1 MAEKGLNLSAVGGV
15 ERQPEVEEDN
25 TPGGLTRAELV
36 LTIICTVALAIG
48 FFGGFLGLPENVQIG
63 FYVVAYLSG
72 GFFGTIE
79 GVKALREFELNVDF
93 LMVLA
98 ALGAATIGE
107 WAEGATLLFLF
118 SLSNTLQAYALDRS
132 RNAIRALM
140 DLRPPEAT
148 VRRPDGTDVLV
159 PLDELKVGDIILV
172 KPGERLPVDGRVR
185 SGSSSIDQAAI
196 TGESIPVDKAAGDDV
211 FAGTVNG
218 KGALE
223 IRMTKS
229 VEDTTLAKIIQ
240 MVEQAQT
247 RKAPT
252 QRFLDD
258 FEPKYATGVVG
269 IVILAILIPYFLLG
283 EPFDSVFYRAMTL
296 LVVAS
301 PCALVISTPASIL
314 SAIANAAR
322 NGVLVKGGAYL
333 EQIASLDAIALDKTG
348 TLTTGRPHVTDV
360 VVAQDVLGEAWFDQT
375 FFERL
380 QPSGP
385 STPDR
390 CTVDDLLQLTASV
403 ERLSE
408 HPLGE
413 AIVRAAQEKGLSYLE
428 VHNLQSVTGQGVIA
442 SVEGHEVRIGNK
454 RLFRSP
460 ASRPAYTPLPPS
472 RGEPPNSGGQ
482 SIQGGQQIW
491 PEPLRTQAR
500 ELEAQGKTVVGIS
513 RDNRP
518 LGFIALADTVRPDA
532 KATIDKLREQGITRI
547 IMLTGDTSRVA
558 AAVAKE
564 LEIDEFYGDLLPD
577 QKVEK
582 VRQLSK
588 QTSVA
593 MVGDGVNDAPALA
606 TANVG
611 VAMGGAGTDVALETA
626 DVVLMADDLTKL
638 PYAIELS
645 RRARRIV
652 WQNIAFSLGII
663 VMLIL
668 GVFFINLPLPL
679 GVVGHE
685 GSTLIVVANGLR
697 LLRRIE

>member
-1 MAEKGLNLSAVGGV
+1 
-15 ERQPEVEEDN
+15 
-25 TPGGLTRAELV
+25 LV

-48 FFGGFLGLPENVQIG
+48 FFGGFFGLPENVQIG

-79 GVKALREFELNVDF
+79 SLKALREFKLNVDF
-93 LMVLA
+93 LMILA

-148 VRRPDGTDVLV
+148 VRRPDGTDVVV

-223 IRMTKS
+223 IRMSKS

-240 MVEQAQT
+240 MVEQAHTQ
-247 RKAPT
+247 KAPT

-269 IVILAILIPYFLLG
+269 MVILAILIPYFLLG
-283 EPFDSVFYRAMTL
+283 QPFDSVFYRAMTL

-322 NGVLVKGGAYL
+322 NGILVKGGAYL

-360 VVAQDVLGEAWFDQT
+360 VVAEDVLGEAWFDQT
-375 FFERL
+375 FFEQL

-385 STPDR
+385 SSPDR
-390 CTVDDLLQLTASV
+390 CTADDILQLTASV

-413 AIVRAAQEKGLSYLE
+413 AIVRAAQEKGLSFFN
-428 VHNLQSVTGQGVIA
+428 VDNLQSVTGQGVIA

-454 RLFRSP
+454 RLFSSP
-460 ASRPAYTPLPPS
+460 AS
-472 RGEPPNSGGQ
+472 NSGSQ
-482 SIQGGQQIW
+482 RAQIW

-532 KATIDKLREQGITRI
+532 KATIEKLREQGVKRI
-547 IMLTGDTSRVA
+547 IMLTGDATRVA

-564 LEIDEFYGDLLPD
+564 LEIDEFYGDLLPH

-611 VAMGGAGTDVALETA
+611 VAMGGAGSDVALETA
-626 DVVLMADDLTKL
+626 DVVLMGDDLSKL

-652 WQNIAFSLGII
+652 WQNIAFSLGVI

-685 GSTLIVVANGLR
+685 GSTLLVVANGLR

>member
-1 MAEKGLNLSAVGGV
+1 MSQKEVDLSDIQDV
-15 ERQPEVEEDN
+15 ESVPEVEEDH

-36 LTIICTVALAIG
+36 LTIICTLALAIG
-48 FFGGFLGLPENVQIG
+48 FFGGFLGLAENVQLI
-63 FYVVAYLSG
+63 FYIIAYLSG
-72 GFFGTIE
+72 GFFGALE
-79 GVKALREFELNVDF
+79 GLEALRRFELNVDF

-98 ALGAATIGE
+98 ALGAAAIGE

-140 DLRPPEAT
+140 DLRPAEAT
-148 VRRPDGTDVLV
+148 VRRPDGTDVML
-159 PLDELKVGDIILV
+159 PLEELKVGDLILI
-172 KPGERLPVDGRVR
+172 KPGERLPVDGRVV
-185 SGSSSIDQAAI
+185 SGSSAIDQAAI
-196 TGESIPVDKAAGDDV
+196 TGESMPVGKASGDDV

-223 IRMTKS
+223 VRMTKS

-240 MVEQAQT
+240 MVEQAHT
-247 RKAPT
+247 HKAPT
-252 QRFLDD
+252 QRFLDE

-269 IVILAILIPYFLLG
+269 MVILAILIPYFLLG
-283 EPFDSVFYRAMTL
+283 QPFDSVFYRAMTL

-322 NGVLVKGGAYL
+322 HGILVKGGAYL

-348 TLTTGRPHVTDV
+348 TLTTGRPKVTDM
-360 VVAQDVLGEAWFDQT
+360 VVAQDVLGEAWFDEQ
-375 FFERL
+375 L
-380 QPSGP
+380 LAGLNPSGP
-385 STPDR
+385 RTPDR
-390 CTVDDLLQLTASV
+390 CSVDELLQLTASV

-408 HPLGE
+408 HPLGD
-413 AIVRAAQEKGLSYLE
+413 AIVRTANEKGLTFLP
-428 VHNLQSVTGQGVIA
+428 VHNLQSLTGLGVSA
-442 SVEGHEVRIGNK
+442 SVNDAIIQIGNQ
-454 RLFRSP
+454 RLFQSV
-460 ASRPAYTPLPPS
+460 
-472 RGEPPNSGGQ
+472 GQ
-482 SIQGGQQIW
+482 VW
-491 PEPLRTQAR
+491 PEPLRAIAR
-500 ELEAQGKTVVGIS
+500 QLEAEGKTVVGVS
-513 RDNRP
+513 RNNRP

-532 KATIDKLREQGITRI
+532 KATIAQLRELGIRRL

-564 LEIDEFYGDLLPD
+564 LEIDEFYGDLLPE
-577 QKVEK
+577 QKVQQVQK
-582 VRQLSK
+582 LSQ

-606 TANVG
+606 TAHVG
-611 VAMGGAGTDVALETA
+611 IAMGGAGTDVALETA

-652 WQNIAFSLGII
+652 WQNIAFSLGVI

-679 GVVGHE
+679 GVIGHE
-685 GSTLIVVANGLR
+685 GSTLVVVANGLR
-697 LLRRIE
+697 LLRNSNHATSN

>member
-1 MAEKGLNLSAVGGV
+1 MAEKGLELSHVQRV
-15 ERQPEVEEDN
+15 EEVAKVEEDN
-25 TPGGLTRAELV
+25 TPGGLTRAELI

-48 FFGGFLGLPENVQIG
+48 FFGGFLGLPENVQIV
-63 FYVVAYLSG
+63 FYVMAYLSG

-79 GVKALREFELNVDF
+79 GLKALREFELNVDF

-98 ALGAATIGE
+98 ALGAAAIGE

-148 VRRPDGTDVLV
+148 VRRPDGTDVVV
-159 PLDELKVGDIILV
+159 PLEELNVGDIILV
-172 KPGERLPVDGRVR
+172 KPGERLPVDGRVI
-185 SGSSSIDQAAI
+185 SGSSAIDQAAI
-196 TGESIPVDKAAGDDV
+196 TGESIPLTKAVGDDV

-223 IRMTKS
+223 VQMTKS

-240 MVEQAQT
+240 MVEQAHT

-269 IVILAILIPYFLLG
+269 MVMLAILIPYFLLG
-283 EPFDSVFYRAMTL
+283 QPFDQVFYRAMTL

-322 NGVLVKGGAYL
+322 NGILVKGGAYL
-333 EQIASLDAIALDKTG
+333 EQIASLQAVALDKTG
-348 TLTTGRPHVTDV
+348 TLTTGRPSVTDV
-360 VVAQDVLGEAWFDQT
+360 VVAQDVLGEAWFDNEL
-375 FFERL
+375 FERL
-380 QPSGP
+380 EPSGP
-385 STPDR
+385 CTPDR
-390 CTVDDLLQLTASV
+390 CSADELLQLTASV

-408 HPLGE
+408 HPLGQ
-413 AIVRAAQEKGLSYLE
+413 AIVRAAEQKGLSFLA
-428 VHNLQSVTGQGVIA
+428 VHDLQSVTGQGVVA
-442 SVEGHEVRIGNK
+442 SVKGKKVRIGNQ
-454 RLFRSP
+454 RLFRS
-460 ASRPAYTPLPPS
+460 SPS
-472 RGEPPNSGGQ
+472 QNRGGARDGSQ
-482 SIQGGQQIW
+482 VW
-491 PEPLRTQAR
+491 PEPLRAR
-500 ELEAQGKTVVGIS
+500 ARQLEAEGKTVVGIS

-532 KATIDKLREQGITRI
+532 KATIERLRDFGIRRI

-582 VRQLSK
+582 IRTLTK
-588 QTSVA
+588 QASVA

-611 VAMGGAGTDVALETA
+611 VAMGGAGSDVALETA

-685 GSTLIVVANGLR
+685 GSTLVVVANGLR
-697 LLRRIE
+697 LLRRVE

>member
-1 MAEKGLNLSAVGGV
+1 MIQKEVDLSTLSSIESV
-15 ERQPEVEEDN
+15 PEVEEDN

-36 LTIICTVALAIG
+36 LTIICTLTLAIG
-48 FFGGFLGLPENVQIG
+48 FFGGYLGLPDNVQLV
-63 FYVVAYLSG
+63 FYVIAYLSG
-72 GFFGTIE
+72 GFFGALE
-79 GVKALREFELNVDF
+79 GLKALRHFELNVDF

-140 DLRPPEAT
+140 DLRPAEAT
-148 VRRPDGTDVLV
+148 VRRPDGTDVLL
-159 PLDELKVGDIILV
+159 PLEELQVGDLILV
-172 KPGERLPVDGRVR
+172 KPGERLPVDGRVM
-185 SGSSSIDQAAI
+185 SGFSAIDQAAI
-196 TGESIPVDKAAGDDV
+196 TGESMPVEKVPDDEV

-240 MVEQAQT
+240 LVEQAHT

-258 FEPKYATGVVG
+258 FEPKYALGVVG
-269 IVILAILIPYFLLG
+269 MVILAILIPYFLLG

-322 NGVLVKGGAYL
+322 NGILVKGGAYL
-333 EQIASLDAIALDKTG
+333 EQIASLDAVALDKTG
-348 TLTTGRPHVTDV
+348 TLTTGRPKVTDI
-360 VVAQDVLGEAWFDQT
+360 VVAQDILGEAWFD
-375 FFERL
+375 EKL
-380 QPSGP
+380 LAKLNPSGP
-385 STPDR
+385 RTPDR
-390 CTVDDLLQLTASV
+390 CSADELLQLTASV

-413 AIVRAAQEKGLSYLE
+413 AIVRAAKEKGLSFLP
-428 VHNLQSVTGQGVIA
+428 VDNLQSLTGQGVSA
-442 SVEGHEVRIGNK
+442 SVNKSIIQIGNQ
-454 RLFRSP
+454 RLFKSV
-460 ASRPAYTPLPPS
+460 
-472 RGEPPNSGGQ
+472 GQ
-482 SIQGGQQIW
+482 VW
-491 PEPLRTQAR
+491 PEPLRAVAR
-500 ELEAQGKTVVGIS
+500 QLEVEGKTVVGVS
-513 RDNRP
+513 RNNRP
-518 LGFIALADTVRPDA
+518 LGFMALADTVRPDA
-532 KATIDKLREQGITRI
+532 KAALDQLRKLGINRL
-547 IMLTGDTSRVA
+547 IMLTGDTTRVA

-564 LEIDEFYGDLLPD
+564 LEIDEFYGDLLPE
-577 QKVEK
+577 QKVEQIQK
-582 VRQLSK
+582 LTK
-588 QTSVA
+588 QANVA

-606 TANVG
+606 TAHVG
-611 VAMGGAGTDVALETA
+611 IAMGGAGTDVALETA

-638 PYAIELS
+638 AYAIALS

-652 WQNIAFSLGII
+652 WQNIAFSLGVI

-679 GVVGHE
+679 GVIGHE
-685 GSTLIVVANGLR
+685 GSTLLVVANGLR
-697 LLRRIE
+697 LLRRVK